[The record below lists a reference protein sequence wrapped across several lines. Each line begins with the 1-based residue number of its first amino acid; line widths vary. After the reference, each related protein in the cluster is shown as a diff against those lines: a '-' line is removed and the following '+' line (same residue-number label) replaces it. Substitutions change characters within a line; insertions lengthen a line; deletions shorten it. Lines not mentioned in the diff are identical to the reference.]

1 MENVAEIV
9 RWITCLPD
17 FSGLIFRRCFPGF
30 PGRIRKPPMRLE
42 LQIPDDLAEDLARY
56 KPRTLSL
63 PRFCAYLLEIGID
76 RDAKLPAYRVGAGT
90 PLLDNPSTKQV
101 QDSTPQQPSSEG
113 KAVSAVG
120 FDGCSDLP
128 LLPKECDTK
137 KEIGQK
143 KRKKSA
149 KVEYSEGFTE
159 LWKTYQSAPDR
170 VSSQSKPK
178 AFLEWKKVVKLEGED
193 RLLGAVNNAIAE
205 QKRRKVA
212 GDFVGSLP
220 DLFRWLRD
228 GKYEVY
234 LEEHKAQSAGR
245 QWSADLGCW
254 IEND

>member
-1 MENVAEIV
+1 MPKA
-9 RWITCLPD
+9 
-17 FSGLIFRRCFPGF
+17 IFL
-30 PGRIRKPPMRLE
+30 RL
-42 LQIPDDLAEDLARY
+42 PDDLIADLE
-56 KPRTLSL
+56 
-63 PRFCAYLLEIGID
+63 RFCPKTLTLTTFCSYLIELGID
-76 RDAKLPAYRVGAGT
+76 REVRLPAYRVGAGT
-90 PLLDNPSTKQV
+90 PLLDNPPTKQV

-120 FDGCSDLP
+120 LDGCLDFP

-143 KRKKSA
+143 KAKKSA
-149 KVEYSEGFTE
+149 KTEYSEGFTE

-178 AFLEWKKVVKLEGED
+178 AFAEWKKVSKAEGED

-212 GDFVGSLP
+212 GEFVGSLP

-234 LEEHKAQSAGR
+234 LEQHVTQAAGR
-245 QWSADLGCW
+245 VWSADLGCW

>member
-1 MENVAEIV
+1 
-9 RWITCLPD
+9 
-17 FSGLIFRRCFPGF
+17 
-30 PGRIRKPPMRLE
+30 MRLE
-42 LQIPDDLAEDLARY
+42 LQIPDDLAEDLARF

-63 PRFCAYLLEIGID
+63 PMFCAYLLEIGID

-90 PLLDNPSTKQV
+90 PPLGNSQPKQV
-101 QDSTPQQPSSEG
+101 QLSTPQQPSSEG

-120 FDGCSDLP
+120 SKGCLDFP
-128 LLPKECDTK
+128 LLPEECDTK

-143 KRKKSA
+143 NAKKSA
-149 KVEYSEGFTE
+149 KTEYSEGFTA

-178 AFLEWKKVVKLEGED
+178 AYAEWKKVAKTEGEE

-205 QKRRKVA
+205 QKRKMTA
-212 GDFVGSLP
+212 GEFVGSLP

-234 LEEHKAQSAGR
+234 LEEHKRQSGGKYWDEENR
-245 QWSADLGCW
+245 CW
-254 IEND
+254 VYDD

>member
-1 MENVAEIV
+1 
-9 RWITCLPD
+9 
-17 FSGLIFRRCFPGF
+17 
-30 PGRIRKPPMRLE
+30 MRLE
-42 LQIPDDLAEDLARY
+42 LQIPDDLAEDLARF

-63 PRFCAYLLEIGID
+63 PMFCAYLLEIGID

-90 PLLDNPSTKQV
+90 PPLGNLETKQV
-101 QDSTPQQPSSEG
+101 QGSTPQQPSNEG

-120 FDGCSDLP
+120 SEGCLDFP

-143 KRKKSA
+143 NAKKSA
-149 KVEYSEGFTE
+149 KTEYSEGFTA

-178 AFLEWKKVVKLEGED
+178 AYAEWKKVAKAEGED

-212 GDFVGSLP
+212 GEFVGSLP

-234 LEEHKAQSAGR
+234 LEEHKTQVAGR
-245 QWSADLGCW
+245 VWSADLGCW